1 MSTEANTFEKISIN
15 NINAKTKAFAEA
27 FGTYLLEMWG
37 VNSLTLNVDGREY
50 QSETYIVADDAELA
64 EACRKLGE
72 AKNITAAI
80 RSSNNDD
87 FAWRLEAG
95 YLSLLSDDEELK
107 NNISYK
113 STDYYDQDSCVDLFS
128 FGKNGAETLAC
139 DQPEMTFSD
148 VQIWYSYTPEISFS
162 CLDGFSENVV
172 NTINA
177 ILLSLATEYFE
188 RGEDSVYTDKR
199 ELFIDGSISFKTA
212 DIPVIANKLQQA
224 VDAVKGTIGAKCE
237 IDINAVPDGEDDYDF
252 ASVHFGL
259 EDGRVRVGYCRF

>member
-1 MSTEANTFEKISIN
+1 MSIEANTFERISIN

-27 FGTYLLEMWG
+27 FGTYLLKMWG
-37 VNSLTLNVDGREY
+37 VNSLTLDVDGREY
-50 QSETYIVADDAELA
+50 QSEAYFVTDDVELA

-80 RSSNNDD
+80 RSSNKCG
-87 FAWRLEAG
+87 FAWRLKAG

-113 STDYYDQDSCVDLFS
+113 STDYYDQDSCVDLFR

-139 DQPEMTFSD
+139 DRPEMNFSD
-148 VQIWYSYTPEISFS
+148 VQHWFSYTGQIVFT
-162 CLDGFSENVV
+162 CYNGFSEDVV
-172 NTINA
+172 NTINV

-188 RGEDSVYTDKR
+188 RDEDSVDVDKH
-199 ELFIDGSISFKTA
+199 ELSLGLSLSFKTA
-212 DIPVIANKLQQA
+212 DIPVIVNKLQQA
-224 VDAVKGTIGAKCE
+224 VDAVKGTIGAKCV